1 MPEVC
6 VSRWRIVIGRAGG
19 RDSNVRS
26 ASSNDVITRTPEN
39 SGRYLVTGS
48 STSSRPSSRSIITT
62 ADVIGL
68 VIDAIRKIASGS
80 SAAPAATSRVPAACR
95 YSTRSALATTATAA
109 GTRPSSTAL
118 WRNASS
124 ADAVAA
130 RSEAGAAAGAC
141 SIAHT
146 ASAAAAAAHVLSF
159 GMRAILAII
168 VRHAP
173 LRRVVPRALSRDRH
187 HPVDAG
193 LHPPARVLL
202 ELHPA
207 RELSRHRHRLPAR
220 LAAPAADPL
229 VSARPAR
236 RDRGGRSTA
245 PRGGAAE
252 HVDDLL
258 LERHGRTGGPRREHA
273 AAAAALHGGRGAL
286 RGGRAPDGR
295 RARTASA
302 AARVRDQPRRQPRG
316 RRRLRD
322 RLVDAAAA
330 GGLVRRRRRGRA
342 AVRDRGAAPDRDR
355 ERRAPRRGAPR
366 RLPDAG
372 R

>member
-68 VIDAIRKIASGS
+68 VIDAIRRIASG
-80 SAAPAATSRVPAACR
+80 
-95 YSTRSALATTATAA
+95 
-109 GTRPSSTAL
+109 
-118 WRNASS
+118 

-207 RELSRHRHRLPAR
+207 RELSRHRHRLPAG
-220 LAAPAADPL
+220 LAPPAADPL

-302 AARVRDQPRRQPRG
+302 AARVR
-316 RRRLRD
+316 
-322 RLVDAAAA
+322 
-330 GGLVRRRRRGRA
+330 
-342 AVRDRGAAPDRDR
+342 
-355 ERRAPRRGAPR
+355 
-366 RLPDAG
+366 
-372 R
+372 